1 MKRATRINGFP
12 VMPGLP
18 PWLAFTQGKIFH
30 VKPYSGNDTH
40 NGLSP
45 SGALKTLVAALAKCT
60 AGEND
65 VVLLYAESNTSAQTT
80 DYQAATLTWNKDLT
94 HLIGVTSGVSMS
106 PRARLAMATAYNAA
120 GPVMTVSANGCY
132 IANIQIFMGVAGTAP
147 LGALSVTGARNRFDN
162 CHILG
167 MGNSTNDVA
176 NAYSLQLSGAEEC
189 EFHNCTIGSDR
200 TALGAAANSQVR
212 FTSTAKNILFKDC
225 RFRLCSTHATN
236 HLFVRAAASSLDG
249 AVVFQNCVGVNS
261 QSRNVSGLELTYA
274 MSVAADAGGDVVLDA
289 NSAFQGTD
297 LNATDAGNVYSAGA
311 AAGILVPTLK

>member
-12 VMPGLP
+12 VMPGFP
-18 PWLAFTQGKIFH
+18 PWLAFTQGKVFH
-30 VKPYSGNDTH
+30 VKPYSGVDT
-40 NGLSP
+40 NTGLNP
-45 SGALKTLVAALAKCT
+45 SGALKTLAAALAKCT
-60 AGEND
+60 AGQND

-106 PRARLAMATAYNAA
+106 PRARIAAVSTYAAA
-120 GPVMTVSANGCY
+120 GPTMTVSANGCY
-132 IANIQIFMGVAGTAP
+132 FANLQIYMGVADTTP

-167 MGNSTNDVA
+167 MGAATNDIVG
-176 NAYSLQLSGAEEC
+176 AYSLLLSGAEEV

-200 TALGAAANSQVR
+200 TALGAAANSQVK
-212 FTSTAKNILFKDC
+212 FASTAKNILFKDC
-225 RFRLCSTHATN
+225 RFRVCSTHATN

-261 QSRNVSGLELTYA
+261 QSRNVSGVELTYA

-297 LNATDAGNVYSAGA
+297 LNVADNGNVYTAGA
-311 AAGILVPTLK
+311 AAGILVPTTK

>member
-30 VKPYSGNDTH
+30 VKPYSGVDT
-40 NGLSP
+40 NAGLSP
-45 SGALKTLVAALAKCT
+45 SGALKTLAAALAKCT

-80 DYQAATLTWNKDLT
+80 DYQAATLNWNKDLT

-106 PRARLAMATAYNAA
+106 PRARIAAVSTYNAA
-120 GPVMTVSANGCY
+120 GPTMTVSANGCY
-132 IANIQIFMGVAGTAP
+132 IANVQIYMGVAGTSP

-167 MGNSTNDVA
+167 MGAATNDVA
-176 NAYSLQLSGAEEC
+176 GAYSVLLSGAEEV

-200 TALGAAANSQVR
+200 TPLGAAANSQILCAA
-212 FTSTAKNILFKDC
+212 TAKNILFKDC
-225 RFRLCSTHATN
+225 RVRLCTVHATN
-236 HLFVRAAASSLDG
+236 HVFLRAAASSLDG
-249 AVVFQNCVGVNS
+249 ALVFQNCVGVNS
-261 QSRNVSGLELTYA
+261 QSRSGSNLELTYA
-274 MSVAADAGGDVVLDA
+274 FVVASTAGGDVILDA
-289 NSAFQGTD
+289 TSAFQGADVNST
-297 LNATDAGNVYSAGA
+297 NAGNVYAAGA
-311 AAGILVPTLK
+311 SAGILVPVTQ